1 MAWSLV
7 ERRGG
12 KTKGAQPRKGGPGPP
27 AGPHKASPKKLPDK
41 SNGHAGKPARDAARP
56 KSAASSN
63 SPGSAAYESKLLA
76 WQIAINKQAAYGRAL
91 ARGEEVKPTPARKPA
106 KQETDDDDWSIPD
119 PLPDYRTVVT
129 GEDANLLSTT
139 AAGALNRLAA
149 VEKAALLGKT
159 AGNGSTETPAKGSPP
174 KGSAVTAAVQP
185 PRGGI
190 SAKKQKCQVKMGWH
204 YGAELRE
211 KVHTKSTEKAS
222 RDWNDILRSLCAL
235 GVVARGYRLPYALG
249 RGDTENFARYRI
261 ALTPDDLDILHGR
274 TVRHTLYRFCREFL
288 LHYWCTLVCVAPWF
302 LLQWYRDYDYL
313 TTVYHAV
320 TLNTPALHQTNHHGA
335 VLLFCAI
342 GGASFNYW
350 CPEFCAS
357 WFAWKQPYMVVAMN
371 TQIMAKT
378 YSEVWNAQQEK
389 TSVNTVASSPGVSRV
404 LNECRE
410 VGKDMPP
417 MMNTKFCL
425 VAKFCLAAQA
435 LGICEEHDFND
446 DESPLE
452 DEANKAVQGKDVERA
467 QQMDLKINT
476 FRLLDCRTVDLDLA
490 KPTKLRSSVKV
501 FTKSA
506 DALFMDRQC
515 GRDVCIFDDDDKKRH
530 ISCIIGGPELI
541 EIIASL
547 SSSSENEGSGIFR
560 HLRDLIHPV
569 TGKHMDPDKISFDVQ
584 ARLNAA
590 AEMIGDH
597 MLDKLMQNLAAV
609 SHFKPPEK
617 WSNDMRETVPELCEQ
632 ARLQDKRGGRFRQ
645 RLLAGFNKTR
655 ELMLPLFKH
664 ARLVGT
670 LGANCAM
677 EDATSICPLENLM
690 KLCYPHLI
698 TKGLSSDELD
708 KEIEKLLHAMRK
720 EGAIIE
726 SIDFS
731 AMDSSWTFQDRLRL
745 RAIAEKLLKPIEN
758 ALLIK
763 LGRYD
768 PVIAASEHQQ
778 KIIWCLKYI
787 KVLLDPGDAILFSGE
802 RMTSL
807 FNRLLVLILA
817 AAEMLR
823 IHGAV
828 NGSAKI
834 KHMMEG
840 TRKVNRGDGDD
851 AVEAL
856 GKWNQGGD
864 YDLLTRKP
872 GGYRDQTDRIC
883 RYADMG
889 KILEPCS
896 GPNEMTDCEVLS
908 RFHIWAGEL
917 KGYIHIGKCERN
929 MGRLIAFKVDRNGL
943 STDTTSTQLS
953 DKEIIMICTDIWQRV
968 HTLKQT
974 MVVRHFARAVFV
986 HMLAKLQDKSSTTIY
1001 DDEDKRL
1008 GKVDGDRKMYE
1019 CLTDIDEWIAGA
1031 VTSAYAMVKATNFRN
1046 FDKLSRTEV
1055 EQMQVDWTVADQIMS
1070 EVEITEKHM
1079 LYPASFIEDY
1089 PIPVSVCKA
1098 LGFRQECLDAAPKRI
1113 REEVPLG
1120 VDVLELPAPGK
1131 LADVSDPTTAANTG
1145 CTRVDSASDASS
1157 TANAPANSDS
1167 PPNDARGLDNTGSTA
1182 DGDEEVGAEAASR
1195 PATEAFGCGILAD
1208 ALGERIPGEEPDKTL
1223 GHSKSDSPSVLG
1235 EPASG
1240 NVVVT
1245 QSTAP
1250 SPAAPGEVNKQV
1262 AKSLALHFSA
1272 PRNAGVW
1279 YELCLLMTGA
1289 VPFLDGLTQSDSSDQ
1304 AEPSTTS
1311 RDLLGVGNLQEVGAG
1326 SLRTNRPR
1334 KVVRRGI
1341 KREVNA
1347 EGTAAAMP
1355 KLEPVE
1361 VTDQQIPA
1369 PSGGPQ
1375 GCGSTGLVS
1384 GSQGHAPS
1392 SSSIP
1397 LINDGE
1403 SQSHGAQN
1411 PNRRNRRRAAANV
1424 SSSSPPQELSQ
1435 LGDKPQQPREAK
1447 PAVSRTPE
1455 EWRAQRLKVRDA
1467 KRAAVV
1473 KRETEPQPELRA
1485 DRAGKPQARPPRT
1498 YVPKIKGRESGKPP
1512 GTS

>member
-1 MAWSLV
+1 MA
-7 ERRGG
+7 
-12 KTKGAQPRKGGPGPP
+12 KGAQPRKGGPGPP
-27 AGPHKASPKKLPDK
+27 AGPTTAGPKKLPDK
-41 SNGHAGKPARDAARP
+41 SNGHAGKSARETARP

-63 SPGSAAYESKLLA
+63 SPGSAAYEAKVLA
-76 WQIAINKQAAYGRAL
+76 WQTAINKQAAYGRAL

-106 KQETDDDDWSIPD
+106 KQEDDDDWSIPD
-119 PLPDYRTVVT
+119 ILPDFRSVATSA
-129 GEDANLLSTT
+129 DANLLSTT
-139 AAGALNRLAA
+139 SAGALKRLAA
-149 VEKAALLGKT
+149 VETAALLGQS
-159 AGNGSTETPAKGSPP
+159 AGNGSTETPAKGTPV
-174 KGSAVTAAVQP
+174 KGTAVTAAEQP

-190 SAKKQKCQVKMGWH
+190 SAKKQKCQVKMSW
-204 YGAELRE
+204 YYSAEL
-211 KVHTKSTEKAS
+211 KIKIHTKSTEKAS

-274 TVRHTLYRFCREFL
+274 TERHTLYRFCRQFL
-288 LHYWCTLVCVAPWF
+288 LHYWCTLVCIAPWF
-302 LLQWYRDYDYL
+302 LLQWYRDYDFL
-313 TTVYHAV
+313 STLLHAV
-320 TLNTPALHQTNHHGA
+320 TLNTSALHQTNHHGA
-335 VLLFCAI
+335 ELLCCAI

-350 CPEFCAS
+350 CPEHCAS
-357 WFAWKQPYMVVAMN
+357 WFAWNQPFVVVPMN
-371 TQIMAKT
+371 TQIMAKA
-378 YSEVWNAQQEK
+378 YAEVWNAQQEK
-389 TSVNTVASSPGVSRV
+389 TSTNTVASSPGASRV
-404 LNECRE
+404 VNECRE

-446 DESPLE
+446 DESPME
-452 DEANKAVQGKDVERA
+452 DEALRTLRDNGAIRA
-467 QQMDLKINT
+467 ELADLRNNT
-476 FRLLDCRTVDLDLA
+476 FRMLDCRNVDKLLA
-490 KPTKLRSSVKV
+490 KPTQLRSSVKV

-506 DALFMDRQC
+506 DALFLDRQC

-530 ISCIIGGPELI
+530 ISCIIAGPELI
-541 EIIASL
+541 EIVASL
-547 SSSSENEGSGIFR
+547 SSSVENEDSGVFR
-560 HLRDLIHPV
+560 HLRVLLHPI
-569 TGKHMDPDKISFDVQ
+569 TGKPMHPDKIAFDVQ
-584 ARLNAA
+584 ARLNTAS
-590 AEMIGDH
+590 EIIGDH
-597 MLDKLMQNLAAV
+597 MLDKLMQNIATVA
-609 SHFKPPEK
+609 HFKPPEK
-617 WSNDMRETVPELCEQ
+617 WSADMRETVPEQCEQ

-655 ELMLPLFKH
+655 ELMLPYTKH

-690 KLCYPHLI
+690 KTCYPHLI
-698 TKGLSSDELD
+698 TKGLTSDELD
-708 KEIEKLLHAMRK
+708 DQIAKLLLAMTK
-720 EGAIIE
+720 EQAIIE

-768 PVIAASEHQQ
+768 PVMAASEHQQ

-787 KVLLDPGDAILFSGE
+787 KVLMDPTDAILFSGE

-828 NGSAKI
+828 NGAAKI

-856 GKWNQGGD
+856 AKWNKGGD
-864 YDLLTRKP
+864 YDLLTRKD
-872 GGYRDQTDRIC
+872 GGYRDQADRIC

-896 GPNEMTDCEVLS
+896 GPNETTDCEVLS
-908 RFHIWAGEL
+908 RFHIWAGEF
-917 KGYIHIGKCERN
+917 KGYIHIGKMERN
-929 MGRLIAFKVDRNGL
+929 MGRLIAFKVQRNGL
-943 STDTTSTQLS
+943 DAETKSTQLS
-953 DKEIIMICTDIWQRV
+953 TKEIIMICTDIWQRV

-974 MVVRHFARAVFV
+974 MVVRYFARAVFV

-1001 DDEDKRL
+1001 DEEDKRL

-1019 CLTDIDEWIAGA
+1019 CLSDIDEWIASA
-1031 VTSAYAMVKATNFRN
+1031 TTSAYAMVKASNFKTY
-1046 FDKLSRTEV
+1046 DKLSRSEV
-1055 EQMQVDWTVADQIMS
+1055 EQMQVDWTMADQIMS

-1079 LYPASFIEDY
+1079 LYPASFIQDY

-1098 LGFRQECLDAAPKRI
+1098 LGFRQECLDVATKRL
-1113 REEVPLG
+1113 REVVPLD
-1120 VDVLELPAPGK
+1120 VDVPELSAPGK
-1131 LADVSDPTTAANTG
+1131 LADVSDPTTAASTG
-1145 CTRVDSASDASS
+1145 CTRVDSASDASI
-1157 TANAPANSDS
+1157 AAKAPANSDS
-1167 PPNDARGLDNTGSTA
+1167 PSNDAQGLDNTGGTANGST
-1182 DGDEEVGAEAASR
+1182 EVGAEADSG

-1208 ALGERIPGEEPDKTL
+1208 ASGPRNPGEEPDKTL
-1223 GHSKSDSPSVLG
+1223 GHSKSDSPSVSG

-1240 NVVVT
+1240 NVAVS

-1250 SPAAPGEVNKQV
+1250 SPAAPGEVNKLV
-1262 AKSLALHFSA
+1262 ARSMAIHFSS

-1279 YELCLLMTGA
+1279 YELCLLMAGA
-1289 VPFLDGLTQSDSSDQ
+1289 VPSKDGLTQSESGDQ
-1304 AEPSTTS
+1304 AIPSTTS
-1311 RDLLGVGNLQEVGAG
+1311 RDLSGVGNLLEVGAG
-1326 SLRTNRPR
+1326 TLRTNRPS
-1334 KVVRRGI
+1334 KVVRRGN

-1347 EGTAAAMP
+1347 DGKAAATP
-1355 KLEPVE
+1355 YLEPAE
-1361 VTDQQIPA
+1361 VTALQLPA
-1369 PSGGPQ
+1369 PSSGPQ

-1384 GSQGHAPS
+1384 GPLEHVPN

-1411 PNRRNRRRAAANV
+1411 ANRRNRRRAAANV
-1424 SSSSPPQELSQ
+1424 RSNLPPQELSQ
-1435 LGDKPQQPREAK
+1435 LGNKAQRPREAK

-1455 EWRAQRLKVRDA
+1455 EWRAQRLTVRDA
-1467 KRAAVV
+1467 KRAAKVTL
-1473 KRETEPQPELRA
+1473 ETDKTQPESRA
-1485 DRAGKPQARPPRT
+1485 AGAGKLKAPPHRT
-1498 YVPKIKGRESGKPP
+1498 YVPKFKARESGTPP